1 MPQGSPHR
9 WWSTQVSSDG
19 REMGKPPPC
28 LPISLPSLAPGLPK
42 SASTSATSDEGSI
55 GESPSAPPIGI
66 AGGRRDL
73 VGEQVGV
80 GVKSL
85 PTREPSKSQVNEA
98 LYFRV
103 GEDGVACWVL
113 VYVDDLLAASNST
126 AMLKELLE
134 ATFELCEIS
143 PVENYL
149 GLEIVR
155 DRPARKLWLHQQSY
169 VGMLRRR
176 FINEE
181 QTGRRPKT
189 PVSVDAYAEPTFDDE
204 DFQSREEEEYRQKT
218 SQRIKRVTLSST
230 ESEYIVASEAG
241 KEARRLQFLLAEFQ
255 LLDVGTPTIL
265 NMDNQSA
272 ITAAEGLG
280 LKGNLKHMEQR
291 YAWLQQMVKRKKIA
305 LEYIPTSE
313 QPADFLTKAL
323 HFPAFN
329 RCSVAVGQVR
339 LANIGDDDDV
349 QQ

>member
-1 MPQGSPHR
+1 MTVKEALASWKGKVVKATMDEDIQSLITNGTWEFVERPRGVNVMKNCWVYGADYDETYATVRSYVMLWIFFSIVAILDLHLMHPLL
-9 WWSTQVSSDG
+9 WYSTLDVVVTGAG
-19 REMGKPPPC
+19 R
-28 LPISLPSLAPGLPK
+28 
-42 SASTSATSDEGSI
+42 
-55 GESPSAPPIGI
+55 
-66 AGGRRDL
+66 
-73 VGEQVGV
+73 
-80 GVKSL
+80 
-85 PTREPSKSQVNEA
+85 SKSQVNEA

-204 DFQSREEEEYRQKT
+204 DFQSREEEEYRQK
-218 SQRIKRVTLSST
+218 
-230 ESEYIVASEAG
+230 
-241 KEARRLQFLLAEFQ
+241 